1 MDFAERIKELSKRC
15 ITASKK
21 ALTEEATKTS
31 VILPF
36 IQTLGFDPFDLD
48 EVVPELN
55 ADVGLKKV
63 RK

>member
-1 MDFAERIKELSKRC
+1 MDFAERIKELSKRS

-36 IQTLGFDPFDLD
+36 IQTLGFDPFNLD

-55 ADVGLKKV
+55 TDVGLKKV

>member
-1 MDFAERIKELSKRC
+1 MDFAERIKELPKRS